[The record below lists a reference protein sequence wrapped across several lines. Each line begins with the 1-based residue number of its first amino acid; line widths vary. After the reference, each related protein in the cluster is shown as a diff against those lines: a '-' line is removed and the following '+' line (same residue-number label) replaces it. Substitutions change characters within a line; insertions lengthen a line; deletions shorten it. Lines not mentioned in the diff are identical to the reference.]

1 MIKCTAKKLYGEKL
15 ALDIDY
21 TFEEGKIYAIIGNN
35 GSGKSTLLNVIAKQI
50 RFEGE
55 ITLPG
60 NVVYMTQT
68 SYNFDFSVKQNVL
81 LFVPKKN
88 VQKQQ
93 DAERMMQEIGLD
105 KLAKKNANKLSGG
118 EAQKTALLRTLMQ
131 DAKVLLLDEPT
142 SSMDVTS
149 TKIAEKL
156 VLEYQKKTG
165 CTVFIVTH
173 SVAQA
178 EAIADEIFFFDSGK
192 LIEHGKDIVQNPES
206 EQLKTYLQTR

>member
-1 MIKCTAKKLYGEKL
+1 MIVCKAKKLYGEKL
-15 ALDIDY
+15 ALDVDY
-21 TFEEGKIYAIIGNN
+21 SFEEGKIYAIIGNN
-35 GSGKSTLLNVIAKQI
+35 GSGKSTLLNVLAKQI

-60 NVVYMTQT
+60 NVVYMTQAA
-68 SYNFDFSVKQNVL
+68 YNFDFSVKQNVL
-81 LFVPKKN
+81 LFVPKKDA
-88 VQKQQ
+88 QKRQ
-93 DAERMMQEIGLD
+93 DAERMMKEIGLD
-105 KLAKKNANKLSGG
+105 GLAKKNANKLSGG
-118 EAQKTALLRTLMQ
+118 EGQKTALLRTLMQ

-156 VLEYQKKTG
+156 VFEYQKKTG

-192 LIEHGKDIVQNPES
+192 LVEHGKDIVQNPES

>member
-1 MIKCTAKKLYGEKL
+1 MIVCKAKKLYGEKL
-15 ALDIDY
+15 ALDVDY
-21 TFEEGKIYAIIGNN
+21 SFEEGKIYAIIGNN
-35 GSGKSTLLNVIAKQI
+35 GSGKSTLLNVLAKQI

-60 NVVYMTQT
+60 NVVYMTQAA
-68 SYNFDFSVKQNVL
+68 YNFDFSVKQNVL
-81 LFVPKKN
+81 LFVPKKDA
-88 VQKQQ
+88 QKRQ
-93 DAERMMQEIGLD
+93 DAERMMKEIGLD
-105 KLAKKNANKLSGG
+105 GLAKKNANKLSGG
-118 EAQKTALLRTLMQ
+118 EGQKTALLRTLMQ

-156 VLEYQKKTG
+156 LLEYQKKTG

-178 EAIADEIFFFDSGK
+178 ETLADEIFFFDSGK

>member
-1 MIKCTAKKLYGEKL
+1 MIVCKAKKLYGEKL
-15 ALDIDY
+15 ALDVDY
-21 TFEEGKIYAIIGNN
+21 SFEEGKIYAIIGNN
-35 GSGKSTLLNVIAKQI
+35 GSGKSTLLNVLAKQI

-60 NVVYMTQT
+60 NVVYMTQAA
-68 SYNFDFSVKQNVL
+68 YNFDFSVKQNVL
-81 LFVPKKN
+81 LFVPKKD
-88 VQKQQ
+88 VQKRQ
-93 DAERMMQEIGLD
+93 DAERMMKEIGLD
-105 KLAKKNANKLSGG
+105 RLAKKNANKLSGG
-118 EAQKTALLRTLMQ
+118 EGQKTALLRTLMQ

-156 VLEYQKKTG
+156 VLEYQKKTS

-192 LIEHGKDIVQNPES
+192 LVEHGKDIVQNPES

>member
-1 MIKCTAKKLYGEKL
+1 MIVCKAKKLYGEKL
-15 ALDIDY
+15 ALDVDY
-21 TFEEGKIYAIIGNN
+21 SFEEGKIYAIIGNN
-35 GSGKSTLLNVIAKQI
+35 GSGKSTLLNVLARQI

-60 NVVYMTQT
+60 NVVYMTQAA
-68 SYNFDFSVKQNVL
+68 YNFDFSVKQNVL
-81 LFVPKKN
+81 LFVPKN
-88 VQKQQ
+88 DVQKRQ
-93 DAERMMQEIGLD
+93 DAERMMKEIGLSG
-105 KLAKKNANKLSGG
+105 LAKKNANKLSGG
-118 EAQKTALLRTLMQ
+118 EGQKTALLRTLMQ

-178 EAIADEIFFFDSGK
+178 EAISDEIFFFDSGK
-192 LIEHGKDIVQNPES
+192 LVEHGKDIVQNPES

>member
-1 MIKCTAKKLYGEKL
+1 MIVCKAKKLYGEKL
-15 ALDIDY
+15 ALDVDY
-21 TFEEGKIYAIIGNN
+21 SFEEGKIYAIIGNN
-35 GSGKSTLLNVIAKQI
+35 GSGKSTLLNVLAKQI
-50 RFEGE
+50 RFDGE

-60 NVVYMTQT
+60 NVVYMTQAA
-68 SYNFDFSVKQNVL
+68 YNFDFSVKQNVL
-81 LFVPKKN
+81 LFVPKKDA
-88 VQKQQ
+88 QKRQ
-93 DAERMMQEIGLD
+93 DAERMMKEIGLSG
-105 KLAKKNANKLSGG
+105 LAKKNANKLSGG
-118 EAQKTALLRTLMQ
+118 EGQKTALLRTLMQ

-156 VLEYQKKTG
+156 LLEYQKKTG

-178 EAIADEIFFFDSGK
+178 EAIADEIFFFDSGT
-192 LIEHGKDIVQNPES
+192 LVEHGENIVQNPES

>member
-1 MIKCTAKKLYGEKL
+1 MIVCKAKKLYGEKL
-15 ALDIDY
+15 ALDVDY
-21 TFEEGKIYAIIGNN
+21 SFEEGKIYAIIGNN
-35 GSGKSTLLNVIAKQI
+35 GSGKSTLLNVLAKQI

-60 NVVYMTQT
+60 NVVYMTQAA
-68 SYNFDFSVKQNVL
+68 YNFDFSVKQNVL
-81 LFVPKKN
+81 LFVPKKDA
-88 VQKQQ
+88 QKRQ
-93 DAERMMQEIGLD
+93 DAERMMKEIGLD
-105 KLAKKNANKLSGG
+105 GLAKKNANKLSGG
-118 EAQKTALLRTLMQ
+118 EGQKTALLRTLMQ

-178 EAIADEIFFFDSGK
+178 ETIADEIFFFDSGK
-192 LIEHGKDIVQNPES
+192 LVEHGKDIVQNPES

>member
-1 MIKCTAKKLYGEKL
+1 MIVCKAKKLYGEKL
-15 ALDIDY
+15 ALDVDY
-21 TFEEGKIYAIIGNN
+21 SFEEGKIYAIIGNN
-35 GSGKSTLLNVIAKQI
+35 GSGKSTLLNVLAKQI
-50 RFEGE
+50 RFDGE

-60 NVVYMTQT
+60 NVVYMTQAA
-68 SYNFDFSVKQNVL
+68 YNFDFSVKQNVL
-81 LFVPKKN
+81 LFVPKKDA
-88 VQKQQ
+88 QKRQ
-93 DAERMMQEIGLD
+93 DAERMMKEIGLSG
-105 KLAKKNANKLSGG
+105 LAKKNANKLSGG
-118 EAQKTALLRTLMQ
+118 EGQKTALLRTLMQ

-156 VLEYQKKTG
+156 LLEYQKKTG

-178 EAIADEIFFFDSGK
+178 ESIADEIFFFDTGK
-192 LIEHGKDIVQNPES
+192 LVEHGKDIVQNPES

>member
-1 MIKCTAKKLYGEKL
+1 MIVCKAKKLYGEKL
-15 ALDIDY
+15 ALDVDY
-21 TFEEGKIYAIIGNN
+21 SFEEGKIYAIIGNN
-35 GSGKSTLLNVIAKQI
+35 GSGKSTLLNVLAKQI
-50 RFEGE
+50 RFDGE

-60 NVVYMTQT
+60 NVVYMTQAA
-68 SYNFDFSVKQNVL
+68 YNFDFSVKQNVL
-81 LFVPKKN
+81 LFVPKKD
-88 VQKQQ
+88 VQKRQ
-93 DAERMMQEIGLD
+93 DAERMMKEIGLD
-105 KLAKKNANKLSGG
+105 ELAKKNANKLSGG
-118 EAQKTALLRTLMQ
+118 EGQKTALLRTLMQ

-178 EAIADEIFFFDSGK
+178 ETIADEIFFFDSGK

>member
-1 MIKCTAKKLYGEKL
+1 MDFLS
-15 ALDIDY
+15 
-21 TFEEGKIYAIIGNN
+21 EGKIYAIIGNN
-35 GSGKSTLLNVIAKQI
+35 GSGKSTLLNVLAKQI

-60 NVVYMTQT
+60 NVVYMTQAA
-68 SYNFDFSVKQNVL
+68 YNFDFSVKQNVL
-81 LFVPKKN
+81 LFVPKKD
-88 VQKQQ
+88 VQKRQ
-93 DAERMMQEIGLD
+93 DAERMMKEIGLD
-105 KLAKKNANKLSGG
+105 GLAKKNANKLSGG
-118 EAQKTALLRTLMQ
+118 EGQKTALLRTLMQ

-178 EAIADEIFFFDSGK
+178 ETIADEIFFFDSGK
-192 LIEHGKDIVQNPES
+192 LVEHGKDIVQNPES